1 MLPHI
6 IGVAS
11 LLTSVPLRPKTN
23 PMGAIAF
30 FFATLGSLFSVVNP
44 LGAVPMYLTLTTDM
58 TPRERNS
65 TARKTATWFMLIL
78 VTFFFA
84 GSFILDF
91 FGISLNALRIAGGI
105 IIVNSGFGLL
115 NSKFEERRMDD
126 DMTSEAQESNDIS
139 FTPMAMPMLSGPG
152 SISLLIGLFAEQS
165 ELVSL
170 GLIVGVIVV
179 MALLIWLVLSIS
191 PLLNRLLGRTG
202 LSALSRIMGFLVM
215 SIGIEML
222 LGGLVALVTSIL

>member
-1 MLPHI
+1 
-6 IGVAS
+6 
-11 LLTSVPLRPKTN
+11 
-23 PMGAIAF
+23 MGAVAF

-44 LGAVPMYLTLTTDM
+44 LGAVPMYLTLTSGM
-58 TPRERNS
+58 TARDRNV

-115 NSKFEERRMDD
+115 NSKFEERRMDE
-126 DMTSEAQESNDIS
+126 DMTHEAQESEDIS

-165 ELVSL
+165 EWVSL
-170 GLIVGVIVV
+170 GLIVGVIIV

-191 PLLNRLLGRTG
+191 PLLNRWLGRTG

-222 LGGLVALVTSIL
+222 LGGLVALVTGIL